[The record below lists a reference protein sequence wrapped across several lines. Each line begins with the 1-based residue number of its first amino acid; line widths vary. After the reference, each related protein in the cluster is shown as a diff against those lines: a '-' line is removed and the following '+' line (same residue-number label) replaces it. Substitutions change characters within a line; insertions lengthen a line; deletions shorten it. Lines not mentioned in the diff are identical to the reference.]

1 MIRIISKEPSV
12 YYSTHSSNISTS
24 NYLYVQTYDV
34 ETEQGSE
41 RPICK
46 KFIDLQGLSQ
56 ISLENILFLCG
67 ISTEVADEFSSSFVY
82 SINILREPLTM
93 NIEVNTC
100 YPHYYPCLTI
110 LRNEYLVAIGGF
122 KSIKCEYYS
131 ITNKK
136 WKELPD
142 LPEERYGA
150 SAICDNS
157 YNIVYL
163 FGGLN
168 SKTNKCC
175 MSILKL
181 NMNNCLKWTTIVDIE
196 NSECLA
202 KMNQALIKKDDG
214 KVLIIGGVDSVG
226 KRTEDIIEIDLKTK
240 KFKPTILNIKL
251 QRKPKFQSM
260 RFAISNSAGFVYTLD
275 DDEEGDMNIVH
286 RIDDSFSSILYLD
299 EANVKGNIFKGK
311 ASKL

>member
-1 MIRIISKEPSV
+1 
-12 YYSTHSSNISTS
+12 
-24 NYLYVQTYDV
+24 
-34 ETEQGSE
+34 
-41 RPICK
+41 
-46 KFIDLQGLSQ
+46 
-56 ISLENILFLCG
+56 
-67 ISTEVADEFSSSFVY
+67 
-82 SINILREPLTM
+82 M

-100 YPHYYPCLTI
+100 YPHYYPSLTI
-110 LRNEYLVAIGGF
+110 LRNEYLIAIGGF
-122 KSIKCEYYS
+122 KSKKCEYYS

-136 WKELPD
+136 WKELPE

-150 SAICDNS
+150 SAICDNT

-168 SKTNKCC
+168 TKTNKCC

-181 NMNNCLKWTTIVDIE
+181 NVNTCVKWDTIVMID

-202 KMNQALIKKDDG
+202 KMNQVLIKKDDG
-214 KVLIIGGVDSVG
+214 RLLIIGGEDSEG
-226 KRTEDIIEIDLKTK
+226 KRTDDIIEIDLRIKV
-240 KFKPTILNIKL
+240 FKPKIHNKKL

-260 RFAISNSAGFVYTLD
+260 RFAVASSTGFIYMLD

-286 RIDDSFSSILYLD
+286 RIDDSFTSILYLD
-299 EANVKGNIFKGK
+299 DTNVKGNIFKGK